1 MGEARGR
8 RLGAALERQRRRGG
22 RRFDQVNHS
31 RKGRADMELKLIET
45 LRTINRGVAIV
56 VGLGLLGCAGFV
68 LLDIVL
74 RQVATS
80 LGGTEEIAGY
90 AMALATSWGMSF
102 TLLELGHVRIDLL
115 RSRAGGFVRSLFDV
129 FSMIVMSGVVVF
141 IAIKAWPVVE
151 RSLTN
156 GSRANTP
163 LETPLAWVHL
173 PWFAGW
179 AWFAAVS
186 CLVTLAALSLIAKR
200 RHAETEPFVGA
211 FAEKDTLQ

>member
-1 MGEARGR
+1 
-8 RLGAALERQRRRGG
+8 
-22 RRFDQVNHS
+22 
-31 RKGRADMELKLIET
+31 MELVMIKR
-45 LRTINRGVAIV
+45 LRALNRGVALC
-56 VGLGLLGCAGFV
+56 VGFGLLGCAAFV
-68 LLDIVL
+68 LTDIIM
-74 RQVATS
+74 RQIGTS

-115 RSRAGGFVRSLFDV
+115 RTRFQSFGKALFDV
-129 FSMIVMSGVVVF
+129 FSMIVMTGVVIT

-163 LETPLAWVHL
+163 LETPLALVQL

-179 AWFAAVS
+179 VWFAVMS
-186 CLVTLAALSLIAKR
+186 TLTTVAALSLLVKR
-200 RHAETEPFVGA
+200 RYSDTETIAGA
-211 FAEKDTLQ
+211 FAEQEMLQ